1 MELFLKQIMQVKDMY
16 LKNKTVF
23 ILIILNIFFSKAYAS
38 SNQEIGNISNYISS
52 LKNFSVSFLQKES
65 GEFSE
70 GKISIGDERVR
81 VDYTSPT
88 KILIV
93 ISNNKAMYYNY
104 DLDEDEFFDPRDT
117 SAWFFFEIFNN
128 LDFFV
133 NSPISIHEN
142 NIIIKKEGSLNDE
155 NYKLKIFFENKP
167 LTIRKIEL
175 AIGERELILSF
186 FNHNYFENFNKNYF
200 KLINPSFFDQ

>member
-1 MELFLKQIMQVKDMY
+1 MLVKDMY

-88 KILIV
+88 KILII

-133 NSPISIHEN
+133 NSPISIDEN

-155 NYKLKIFFENKP
+155 NYKLTIFFENKP

>member
-1 MELFLKQIMQVKDMY
+1 MY

-88 KILIV
+88 KILII

-133 NSPISIHEN
+133 NSPISIDEN

-155 NYKLKIFFENKP
+155 NYKLTIFFENKP

>member
-1 MELFLKQIMQVKDMY
+1 MLVKDMY

-88 KILIV
+88 KILII

>member
-1 MELFLKQIMQVKDMY
+1 MY

-23 ILIILNIFFSKAYAS
+23 ILIILNPFINKAFAS
-38 SNQEIGNISNYISS
+38 SNQEISNISNYISS
-52 LKNFSVSFLQKES
+52 LKNFTVSFLQKES

-70 GKISIGDERVR
+70 GEISIGDERVR

-88 KILIV
+88 KILII

-128 LDFFV
+128 LDFFI
-133 NSPISIHEN
+133 NSKISIDQN

-155 NYKLKIFFENKP
+155 NYELTIFFENKP

-186 FNHNYFENFNKNYF
+186 FNHNYFANFNKNYF

>member
-1 MELFLKQIMQVKDMY
+1 MLVKDMY

-88 KILIV
+88 KILII

-155 NYKLKIFFENKP
+155 NYKLTIFFENKP

>member
-1 MELFLKQIMQVKDMY
+1 MLVKDMY

-23 ILIILNIFFSKAYAS
+23 ILIILNIFLSKAFAS
-38 SNQEIGNISNYISS
+38 SNQEISNISNYISN

-88 KILIV
+88 KILII

-133 NSPISIHEN
+133 NSKISIDQN

-155 NYKLKIFFENKP
+155 NYKLTIFFENKP

-186 FNHNYFENFNKNYF
+186 FNHNYFANFNKNYF

>member
-1 MELFLKQIMQVKDMY
+1 MLVKDMY
-16 LKNKTVF
+16 LKNKTVC
-23 ILIILNIFFSKAYAS
+23 ILIILNFFLSKAYAS
-38 SNQEIGNISNYISS
+38 SNQEIGSISNYISS

-88 KILIV
+88 KILII

-133 NSPISIHEN
+133 NSKISIDEN
-142 NIIIKKEGSLNDE
+142 NIIIKKEGYLNNE
-155 NYKLKIFFENKP
+155 TYKLTIFFENKP

-175 AIGERELILSF
+175 VIGERELILSF

>member
-1 MELFLKQIMQVKDMY
+1 MLVKDMY

>member
-1 MELFLKQIMQVKDMY
+1 MLVKDMY

-23 ILIILNIFFSKAYAS
+23 ILIILNIFLSKAFAS
-38 SNQEIGNISNYISS
+38 SNQEISNISNYISN

-88 KILIV
+88 KILII

-104 DLDEDEFFDPRDT
+104 NLDEDEFFDPRDT

-133 NSPISIHEN
+133 NSKISIYQN

-155 NYKLKIFFENKP
+155 NYKLTIFFENKP

-186 FNHNYFENFNKNYF
+186 FNHNYFANFNKNYF

>member
-1 MELFLKQIMQVKDMY
+1 MLVKDMY

-52 LKNFSVSFLQKES
+52 LKNLSVSFLQKES

-88 KILIV
+88 KILII

>member
-1 MELFLKQIMQVKDMY
+1 
-16 LKNKTVF
+16 
-23 ILIILNIFFSKAYAS
+23 
-38 SNQEIGNISNYISS
+38 
-52 LKNFSVSFLQKES
+52 
-65 GEFSE
+65 
-70 GKISIGDERVR
+70 
-81 VDYTSPT
+81 
-88 KILIV
+88 
-93 ISNNKAMYYNY
+93 MYYNY

-128 LDFFV
+128 LDFFI
-133 NSPISIHEN
+133 NSKISIDQN

-155 NYKLKIFFENKP
+155 NYELTIFFENKP

-186 FNHNYFENFNKNYF
+186 FNHNYFANFNKNYF

>member
-1 MELFLKQIMQVKDMY
+1 MINE
-16 LKNKTVF
+16 
-23 ILIILNIFFSKAYAS
+23 
-38 SNQEIGNISNYISS
+38 
-52 LKNFSVSFLQKES
+52 
-65 GEFSE
+65 
-70 GKISIGDERVR
+70 KISIGDERVR

-88 KILIV
+88 KILII

-133 NSPISIHEN
+133 NSPISIDEN

-155 NYKLKIFFENKP
+155 NYKLTIFFENKP

>member
-1 MELFLKQIMQVKDMY
+1 MLVKDMY

-88 KILIV
+88 KILII

-200 KLINPSFFDQ
+200 KLINPNFFDQ

>member
-1 MELFLKQIMQVKDMY
+1 MLVKDMY

-88 KILIV
+88 KILII

-133 NSPISIHEN
+133 NSKISIDEN
-142 NIIIKKEGSLNDE
+142 NIIIKKEGYLNNE
-155 NYKLKIFFENKP
+155 TYKLTIFFENKP